1 MRGMSEQDSATGL
14 WGCTGTP
21 TPPQA
26 SRGGAYRLESH
37 DELLSGDL
45 VLALV
50 HLVKQL
56 QDLDLAA
63 VQVGVQG

>member
-1 MRGMSEQDSATGL
+1 M
-14 WGCTGTP
+14 GTP

-26 SRGGAYRLESH
+26 SGGGGGAYRLESH
-37 DELLSGDL
+37 DELLPGDL
-45 VLALV
+45 VLALI

-56 QDLDLAA
+56 QDLDLAV